1 MDQLTVA
8 QRFGILDQIMLPRVT
23 LGAYGQQVVPQKR
36 RRVQP
41 VGNRVAA
48 IDRHIRVAFFIL
60 ITDEVVA
67 AAYVQGNV
75 GMLVLKSRQQ
85 RQQPATRDGRGAG
98 DDEIPLQLRLLNIS
112 DGFVDLLE
120 AGVQRAVQR
129 LPFFGQDDLAR
140 QAMKKRKTQFLL
152 KAAYSMAHRT
162 LGDAQILSRLC
173 KAHVLGYDRKRVQ
186 ELPGHLEF
194 ILVHAFIS

>member
-75 GMLVLKSRQQ
+75 GMLVLKSGSSGNS
-85 RQQPATRDGRGAG
+85 QQPAMEGA
-98 DDEIPLQLRLLNIS
+98 
-112 DGFVDLLE
+112 
-120 AGVQRAVQR
+120 
-129 LPFFGQDDLAR
+129 
-140 QAMKKRKTQFLL
+140 QAMTRSPCSS
-152 KAAYSMAHRT
+152 AS
-162 LGDAQILSRLC
+162 
-173 KAHVLGYDRKRVQ
+173 
-186 ELPGHLEF
+186 
-194 ILVHAFIS
+194 

>member
-1 MDQLTVA
+1 MDQRTVA

-129 LPFFGQDDLAR
+129 LSFFGQDDLAR
-140 QAMKKRKTQFLL
+140 QAMKKRKTPVP
-152 KAAYSMAHRT
+152 
-162 LGDAQILSRLC
+162 AQGSVFYGSP
-173 KAHVLGYDRKRVQ
+173 HSG
-186 ELPGHLEF
+186 
-194 ILVHAFIS
+194 